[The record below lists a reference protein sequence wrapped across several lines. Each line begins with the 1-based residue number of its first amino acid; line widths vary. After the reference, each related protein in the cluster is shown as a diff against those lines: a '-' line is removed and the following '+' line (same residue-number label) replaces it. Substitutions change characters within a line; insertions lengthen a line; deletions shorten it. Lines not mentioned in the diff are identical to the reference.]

1 MDWQKGKI
9 GNKGAD
15 STTFL
20 LYLSL
25 IAVGVIMVYTVGKP
39 IEGYP
44 SDMAAFIFTTMVGKQ
59 SIWALISIVVFMG
72 VFLLF
77 DERLWKSSSYLIYG
91 ICIASLVLVLI
102 FGTEIKGAKSWF
114 RFAGFTIQPSE
125 IAKFGT
131 CLAMATYLNAWS
143 DKLRDLQTIGYGVL
157 IWLVPSILI
166 LLQPDAGSALVF
178 LAFLIPMY
186 REGLSPL
193 WFWLGGCLIAGFLL
207 GILFAPSTVCW
218 FYAQGLLVFLLAKLN
233 LRWYF
238 IAVFGLIAL
247 CGLNYAW
254 YIGYDVSAFLGL
266 AAGIV
271 ALSLWYLVQK
281 AGIWLQLSLGSLAFA
296 AIVTFGANYFF
307 NEVLQ
312 PHQQDRINVWLRP
325 TPEDS
330 QGAGYN
336 VAQSKLAMASGG
348 LTGKGIGEGTMTR
361 FGHVPEQ
368 ETDFI
373 FSALGEEQG
382 FVGVAA
388 VLILYFFL
396 LYRITQIAERQRFP
410 FHRAYAY
417 GVAGILFMHLLVNV
431 GMVMGLMPVIGIPL
445 PFISKGGSSLLGFSI
460 MLAVLLKLDK
470 YREQV

>member
-1 MDWQKGKI
+1 KGKI

-15 STTFL
+15 ALVFC
-20 LYLSL
+20 LYLAL
-25 IAVGVIMVYTVGKP
+25 TTIGVVMVYTVGKP
-39 IEGYP
+39 VGGY
-44 SDMAAFIFTTMVGKQ
+44 STDLASFIFTTMVGKQ
-59 SIWALISIVVFMG
+59 AIWVLLSLAVFLG

-77 DERLWKSSSYLIYG
+77 DERLWRSSSYIIYG
-91 ICIASLVLVLI
+91 GLIGALVLVLL

-125 IAKFGT
+125 LAKFGT
-131 CLAMATYLNAWS
+131 CLAMATYLNTWS
-143 DKLRDLQTIGYGVL
+143 NRLRDIQTIGVGVM
-157 IWLVPSILI
+157 IWLVPALLI

-178 LAFLIPMY
+178 TAFLIPMY

-207 GILFAPSTVCW
+207 GILFNPASVSW
-218 FYAQGLLVFLLAKLN
+218 YYAQLLLLFLLLRIKLK
-233 LRWYF
+233 WYY
-238 IAVFGLIAL
+238 IVAMAALAFG
-247 CGLNYAW
+247 GLNYAW
-254 YIGYDVSAFLGL
+254 LNGYFGWAVAGLSIGVVS
-266 AAGIV
+266 
-271 ALSLWYLVQK
+271 LSLWYVLQK
-281 AGIWLQLSLGSLAFA
+281 AGPWLQLAIGSLALG
-296 AIVTFGANYFF
+296 IVVTFGANYFF

-325 TPEDS
+325 SAEDG

-348 LTGKGIGEGTMTR
+348 VGGKGIGQGTMTR

-373 FSALGEEQG
+373 FSALGEEHG
-382 FVGVAA
+382 FMGVAL
-388 VLILYFFL
+388 VLILYFWL

-417 GVAGILFMHLLVNV
+417 GVAGILFLHLLVNV

-445 PFISKGGSSLLGFSI
+445 PFLSKGGSSLLGFSI

-470 YREQV
+470 FREQV